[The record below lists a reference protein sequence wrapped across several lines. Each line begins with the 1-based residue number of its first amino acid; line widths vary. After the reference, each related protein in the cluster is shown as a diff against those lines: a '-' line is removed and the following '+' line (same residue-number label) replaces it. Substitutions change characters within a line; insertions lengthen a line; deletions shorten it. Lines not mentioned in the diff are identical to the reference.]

1 MFIPFDKLTF
11 LAAATLLARAAG
23 RGLVTATHEDLI
35 RESQE
40 LLGRLCA
47 TGVILAH
54 GIVTVPWEVECWETG
69 LGYLKR
75 SNETGSD
82 VELPP
87 DVWRR
92 PEARRCMVEPPLEG
106 RWPGE
111 MNYGGGR
118 VLVVFNK
125 KQIIGYAAFLYDVD
139 PADLATHDSHDD
151 RNCNAHPTKPTLP
164 DERDPPLSTRKTAT
178 SAATDQGRERAQVDI
193 PSLFGIDPMARAN
206 STSSVLTKAEA
217 AAKARIHVR
226 SLERRLENGTG
237 PRVTRIGRRVLIR
250 EDHLAEWLDLCASAA
265 KQTAA

>member
-1 MFIPFDKLTF
+1 M
-11 LAAATLLARAAG
+11 
-23 RGLVTATHEDLI
+23 
-35 RESQE
+35 
-40 LLGRLCA
+40 
-47 TGVILAH
+47 
-54 GIVTVPWEVECWETG
+54 PWEVECWETG
-69 LGYLKR
+69 LGYVKR

-82 VELPP
+82 IELPP
-87 DVWRR
+87 DIWRK
-92 PEARRCMVEPPLEG
+92 PEAERWMVEPPLEG
-106 RWPGE
+106 RLQGE
-111 MNYGGGR
+111 MDYGAGR
-118 VLVVFNK
+118 IFVVFSK
-125 KQIIGYAAFLYDVD
+125 EQISGYAAFLYDVD
-139 PADLATHDSHDD
+139 PADLANHESHDD
-151 RNCNAHPTKPTLP
+151 RNSNAHLTKSALP
-164 DERDPPLSTRKTAT
+164 DERNLPPTARKTAT